1 MKTIAVVAISTE
13 FKNARKVCGLIESQ
27 GFESYQELRDYLT
40 ELLEIKKDYDQQ
52 PQFFTL
58 TDFMDECNDQ
68 LFDIEKNFISYV
80 TILLKN

>member
-13 FKNARKVCGLIESQ
+13 FKNARKVCELIESQ
-27 GFESYQELRDYLT
+27 EFESYQELRDYLT